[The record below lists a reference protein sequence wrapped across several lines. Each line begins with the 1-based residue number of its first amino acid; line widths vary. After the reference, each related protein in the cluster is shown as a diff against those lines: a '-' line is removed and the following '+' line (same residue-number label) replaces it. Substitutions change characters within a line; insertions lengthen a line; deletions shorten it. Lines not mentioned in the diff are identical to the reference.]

1 MSAITS
7 IDKWLLDNRQWRRE
21 HNIAH
26 AHYQLEVC
34 EQHAQGV
41 AFWTLVLER
50 LEG

>member
-26 AHYQLEVC
+26 ARHMLSRATTAQARSFWQLI
-34 EQHAQGV
+34 
-41 AFWTLVLER
+41 LER
-50 LEG
+50 LDG